1 MSRARVVYRCSACGA
16 DAPKWAGQCPSCQEW
31 ATLGEATAAAAPA
44 GEARG
49 WSGGLAVRFGDVSG
63 ADDDAAATGIGEL
76 DRALG
81 GGLVPGSVTLLGGE
95 PGIGKST
102 LLLQLADAVSAQG
115 RRVMYVSA
123 EESAPQLRRRAD
135 RLGLALTEV
144 WVQAETSLT
153 AVVDEVRR
161 LEPDLLLVG
170 SIQTVS
176 SPQVASV
183 PGSVTQVREC
193 AQALLELAK
202 AHSMATVLVG
212 HVTKEGTLAGPRT
225 LEHLVDTVLSF
236 EGDRH
241 QGLRFLRAVKHRFGA
256 TGEPG
261 VMEMTAEGLVGVAD
275 PSGIFLGDRRAG
287 ATGSVVVP
295 VVDGHRPLLVEL
307 QALVVPTKAVAPRR
321 AAQGIES
328 NRLALL
334 LAVLERRCGVPVL
347 GAEAYVSVV
356 GGVRVAE
363 PGIDL
368 GVVLAVASS
377 MLERPVADD
386 LVVVGEVGRARS
398 VRSARSIVAS
408 TRRPGWVSPGR
419 WCRPRHL
426 RAIVASS
433 WCEPAASSRLS
444 HARASVQRSPLLP
457 EGRWQLRRFA
467 QRARI
472 SSCWRLVIT

>member
-16 DAPKWAGQCPSCQEW
+16 EAPKWAGQCPSCQEW
-31 ATLGEATAAAAPA
+31 ATLAEASAATAPA

-63 ADDDAAATGIGEL
+63 TDDDAAATGIGEF

-144 WVQAETSLT
+144 WVQAETSLP

-161 LEPDLLLVG
+161 LEPDVLLVD

-176 SPQVASV
+176 SPQVSSV

-261 VMEMTAEGLVGVAD
+261 VMEMTAAGLVGVAD

-356 GGVRVAE
+356 GGVRVTE
-363 PGIDL
+363 PGVDL

-386 LVVVGEVGRARS
+386 LVVVGEVGLAGEIRQVSQIDRRLDEAARLGFTRAL
-398 VRSARSIVAS
+398 VPAS
-408 TRRPGWVSPGR
+408 TPAGDRRLELV
-419 WCRPRHL
+419 
-426 RAIVASS
+426 RAGTITEALTRSGIGPAMTAVA
-433 WCEPAASSRLS
+433 
-444 HARASVQRSPLLP
+444 
-457 EGRWQLRRFA
+457 
-467 QRARI
+467 
-472 SSCWRLVIT
+472 

>member
-1 MSRARVVYRCSACGA
+1 
-16 DAPKWAGQCPSCQEW
+16 
-31 ATLGEATAAAAPA
+31 
-44 GEARG
+44 
-49 WSGGLAVRFGDVSG
+49 VS
-63 ADDDAAATGIGEL
+63 
-76 DRALG
+76 
-81 GGLVPGSVTLLGGE
+81 
-95 PGIGKST
+95 
-102 LLLQLADAVSAQG
+102 
-115 RRVMYVSA
+115 
-123 EESAPQLRRRAD
+123 
-135 RLGLALTEV
+135 
-144 WVQAETSLT
+144 
-153 AVVDEVRR
+153 
-161 LEPDLLLVG
+161 
-170 SIQTVS
+170 
-176 SPQVASV
+176 SV

-261 VMEMTAEGLVGVAD
+261 VMEMTAAGLVGVAD

-356 GGVRVAE
+356 GGVRVTE
-363 PGIDL
+363 PGVDL

-377 MLERPVADD
+377 MLERPVAED
-386 LVVVGEVGRARS
+386 LVVVGEVGLAGEIRQVSQIDRRLDEAARLGFTRAL
-398 VRSARSIVAS
+398 VPAS
-408 TRRPGWVSPGR
+408 TPAGDRRLELV
-419 WCRPRHL
+419 
-426 RAIVASS
+426 RAGTIIEALTRSGIGPAMTAVA
-433 WCEPAASSRLS
+433 
-444 HARASVQRSPLLP
+444 
-457 EGRWQLRRFA
+457 
-467 QRARI
+467 
-472 SSCWRLVIT
+472 

>member
-1 MSRARVVYRCSACGA
+1 MSG
-16 DAPKWAGQCPSCQEW
+16 
-31 ATLGEATAAAAPA
+31 T
-44 GEARG
+44 
-49 WSGGLAVRFGDVSG
+49 
-63 ADDDAAATGIGEL
+63 DDDAAATGIGEL

-81 GGLVPGSVTLLGGE
+81 GGLVPGSVTLVGGE

-135 RLGLALTEV
+135 RLGLALSEV

-161 LEPDLLLVG
+161 LEPDVLLVD
-170 SIQTVS
+170 SIQTVA
-176 SPQVASV
+176 SPTVSSV

-202 AHSMATVLVG
+202 AHAMATVLVG

-261 VMEMTAEGLVGVAD
+261 VMEMTAEGLVAVPD
-275 PSGIFLGDRRAG
+275 PSGIFLGDRRRG
-287 ATGSVVVP
+287 AAGSVVVP

-307 QALVVPTKAVAPRR
+307 QALVVPTKAANPRR

-347 GAEAYVSVV
+347 SAEAYVSVV
-356 GGVRVAE
+356 GGVRVTE
-363 PGIDL
+363 PGVDL

-377 MLERPVADD
+377 ILDRAVADD
-386 LVVVGEVGRARS
+386 LIVVGEVGLAGELRQVSQIDRRLDEAARLGFTRALVPGVDAVGRAPSRAGASGQHHRGPDPIGDRS
-398 VRSARSIVAS
+398 RHHRRCVMVGVRSFSGFAAA
-408 TRRPGWVSPGR
+408 GR
-419 WCRPRHL
+419 AER
-426 RAIVASS
+426 
-433 WCEPAASSRLS
+433 
-444 HARASVQRSPLLP
+444 
-457 EGRWQLRRFA
+457 G